1 VHSSGIVNPASRPQ
15 IKLVWIAPS
24 RSAIGAIEEENRVF
38 QALSTTTTRLFVP
51 LLAGASLRDRAIGSI
66 GALIGIC
73 AAGAFCLA
81 LFPQATPWI
90 VAPIGASAVLLF
102 AVPASPLAQPW
113 SIVGGNVISAALGIL
128 IAGVVPQPALAAA
141 VAVGGAI
148 LLMSLLRCLHP
159 PGGAAAL
166 SAVIGG
172 HSLQSGHAA
181 HLLAPMLVNS
191 LILVSIGWLF
201 HRFSGHS
208 YPHRAKPVEGKPVVP
223 AAPGLHMADIDA
235 ALDDLGETFDISRED
250 LALLLDRAEL
260 HAAARGTTKA

>member
-1 VHSSGIVNPASRPQ
+1 M
-15 IKLVWIAPS
+15 
-24 RSAIGAIEEENRVF
+24 F
-38 QALSTTTTRLFVP
+38 QALSTTTYRIFVP

-66 GALIGIC
+66 GALIGIA
-73 AAGAFCLA
+73 AAGAVCLA
-81 LFPQATPWI
+81 LFPAATPWI

-113 SIVGGNVISAALGIL
+113 SIIGGNGVSAIFGIL
-128 IAGVVPQPALAAA
+128 VTGFVPQPELAAA
-141 VAVGGAI
+141 LAVGGAI
-148 LLMSLLRCLHP
+148 LIMSLLRCLHP

-181 HLLAPMLVNS
+181 HLLLPILANS
-191 LILVSIGWLF
+191 LLLVGAGWLF

-208 YPHRAKPVEGKPVVP
+208 YPHRAKPVEGKAVVP
-223 AAPGLHMADIDA
+223 AASGLLMADIDA

-260 HAAARGTTKA
+260 HAEARGKGA